1 MNGYGEAALLLKFA
15 RFATPTRSP
24 EPQLGRNRQSVM
36 MEIELN
42 HRVSTALECNPH
54 LSRRNLRFEN
64 NQGRV
69 VLLGIVD
76 SYYQK
81 QMAQEALRHVE
92 GVREISNQLEVSWA

>member
-1 MNGYGEAALLLKFA
+1 
-15 RFATPTRSP
+15 
-24 EPQLGRNRQSVM
+24 M
-36 MEIELN
+36 MEIEIN
-42 HRVSTALECNPH
+42 HRVSTALERNPY

-69 VLLGIVD
+69 ILRGVVD

-92 GVREISNQLEVSWA
+92 GVHEISNQLEVSWA